1 VLQIVYLHGMRDG
14 TNKVLRR
21 GDFAGQRAWQRAIT
35 RSSASWLGLSGSD
48 IDPSIFGAVP
58 RRFRQARM
66 EALKF
71 SGTLLES
78 GLKSFSLGARDL
90 RNKRVQSGRR

>member
-1 VLQIVYLHGMRDG
+1 MRDG

-21 GDFAGQRAWQRAIT
+21 GDFAGQRAWQRAII
-35 RSSASWLGLSGSD
+35 RSSASWLGLSGSG
-48 IDPSIFGAVP
+48 IDPSNASAVP
-58 RRFRQARM
+58 RRFRKARI

-71 SGTLLES
+71 TGTLLKS

-90 RNKRVQSGRR
+90 RNKRVQQVG